1 MLRKLN
7 STLLIIAIILGV
19 AIGGYMTYCHFA
31 TDFSNSKI
39 VRELGGE

>member
-19 AIGGYMTYCHFA
+19 AIGSYMAYCHFA
-31 TDFSNSKI
+31 TDISNSKI